1 MDSSL
6 LPGLDRIAPAAR
18 DLYSR
23 DLASVAGIEKL
34 RFFPLALESGSGCT
48 LIEAGGRELLDLSA
62 TWTAAGLGHGHPK
75 VVEALVK
82 AARNPPGAGGLSAAH
97 PDAVGLAEDLLEL
110 VPGRGDRRV
119 YLGHAG
125 SDACDVVIRAVR
137 FATGKRRIVAFN
149 HSYHGGIGFAM
160 SASGVHVEAGTVGA
174 DQWNTFV
181 DYPNEYRTPS
191 GVPSGAQAA
200 LDASL
205 AQVEAALAQ
214 GDVACV
220 MAEPIQAD
228 GGMIVPPPGF
238 LRGLEELCHR
248 YNTLLVCDEVKVGLG
263 RPGILHAFQLDGATP
278 DLICF
283 GKVLGNGLPLSAA
296 VGPAEILNGP
306 TATALLT
313 TAGNPLC
320 AAVGRSV
327 LRVIQEEELP
337 ERARRAGE
345 RLRAGL
351 AALHNTHVGDIR
363 GHGLAIG
370 VELVIDTVTK
380 TPDPTLAAA
389 TVYRA
394 FELGAVVFYVGGN
407 VLEITPPLVISDA
420 QVDCAVEIIGAA
432 IDDAAAHK
440 VPANVVAA
448 YAGW

>member
-181 DYPNEYRTPS
+181 DYPNDYRPPS
-191 GVPSGAQAA
+191 GVSSGAQAA

-205 AQVEAALAQ
+205 TQVEAALAQ

-248 YNTLLVCDEVKVGLG
+248 YNTLMVCDEVKVGLG

-278 DLICF
+278 DLVCF

-306 TATALLT
+306 SAAALLT
-313 TAGNPLC
+313 TAGNPVC

-327 LRVIQEEELP
+327 LKVLQEEELP

-351 AALHNTHVGDIR
+351 AALRNTHVGDIR

-370 VELVIDTVTK
+370 VELVSDTVTK

-389 TVYRA
+389 TVYQA
-394 FELGAVVFYVGGN
+394 FELGVVVFYVGGN

-420 QVDCAVEIIGAA
+420 QVDRAVEIIGAA
-432 IDDAAAHK
+432 IDDAAAQK
-440 VPANVVAA
+440 IPANVVAA